1 MEVYGDIQA
10 RLYDTAMGF
19 ASGLDGKPWQDNGG
33 KWSGSKSDH
42 EDMRFY
48 FYKIALDF
56 LYPKLKEKRG
66 NHERIDAAQSQADEI
81 TKIRA
86 ERIGAKAA
94 QKKQKG
100 VDLSQIEDPAL
111 QKVQDQQLNANAA
124 INMSTLLES
133 QKNRQKKDQI
143 TLDKEKSQS
152 LSVIEAKFLKDSGIN
167 KVKLADGT
175 QIDLAAYDFNSVDP
189 TSKHL
194 RLAYAI
200 KEKKIGPTSI
210 KSGNQAGAQQN
221 TDTAKSSQSAKLE
234 AARTKAAAE
243 KRAAQAVE
251 KTAQAAASAAQSSNG
266 KQKKII
272 VKAETAVYKN
282 EHADVPTVGPK

>member
-1 MEVYGDIQA
+1 MISGD
-10 RLYDTAMGF
+10 T
-19 ASGLDGKPWQDNGG
+19 GG
-33 KWSGSKSDH
+33 GNASDH

-48 FYKIALDF
+48 FHKIVFDF
-56 LYPKLKEKRG
+56 LTPKLANKIG
-66 NHERIDAAQSQADEI
+66 NHKRINAAQSQADEI
-81 TKIRA
+81 TKINVART
-86 ERIGAKAA
+86 EAKAK

-100 VDLSQIEDPAL
+100 VDLGQIKDPAL
-111 QKVQDQQLNANAA
+111 QKAQDQQLNANAA
-124 INMSTLLES
+124 VDMSMLLES

-152 LSVIEAKFLKDSGIN
+152 LSVIEAKFLKDAGIN

-175 QIDLAAYDFNSVDP
+175 QIDLTAYDFNSVDP

-210 KSGNQAGAQQN
+210 KSGNQASAQQN
-221 TDTAKSSQSAKLE
+221 TDTAKSSQSAKLDAERAE
-234 AARTKAAAE
+234 ATAKKRTAQ
-243 KRAAQAVE
+243 AAQ

-266 KQKKII
+266 KQQNITVQAK
-272 VKAETAVYKN
+272 TAVYKSK
-282 EHADVPTVGPK
+282 HADVPTVVPK